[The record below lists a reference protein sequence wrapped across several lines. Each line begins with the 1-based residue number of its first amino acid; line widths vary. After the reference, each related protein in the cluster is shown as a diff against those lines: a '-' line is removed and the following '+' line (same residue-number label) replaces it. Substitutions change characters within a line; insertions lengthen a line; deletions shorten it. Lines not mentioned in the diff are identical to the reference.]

1 MDFKSEN
8 KIMKPN
14 RSFLLFA
21 HGLLALAC
29 LAAFSPRAA
38 SAASTVEGNLKK
50 VFTVKPGGKLVV
62 DADQGSIEVN
72 TTKDSQVQVEV
83 FRKITA
89 GSEAKAQQLLAEHK
103 VEIAQDGGAVTVHA
117 TKGNK
122 GSKGFWNFGK
132 LRFEVRYVISVPDK
146 FDLDLNTAGGSI
158 KIADLTGDVKA
169 RTGGGNLDLG
179 VIQGPVNAHTSGGS
193 IHVAGCQGNTQIE
206 TSGGNIGIGGG
217 EGKLSAETSG
227 GSIQIKS
234 YKGDVAVHTSGGNIT
249 SEKIEGNLNA
259 STSGG
264 SISAALTAQPTADCR
279 LETAGGNITVRLAET
294 AALNLNA
301 ETAGGSVS
309 TELPVTTT
317 VIGEHRHNE
326 LKGKLNGGGKEL
338 LLRTGGGSIHLE
350 KL

>member
-1 MDFKSEN
+1 MDFKSKN

-29 LAAFSPRAA
+29 LTAFSPRAA
-38 SAASTVEGNLKK
+38 SATTVEGNLKK

-72 TTKDSQVQVEV
+72 TTKDPQVQVEV

-89 GSEAKAQQLLAEHK
+89 GTEAKAQQLLAEHK
-103 VEIAQDGGAVTVHA
+103 VEIAQDGGAVTVRA

-158 KIADLTGDVKA
+158 KITDLTGDVKA

-179 VIQGPVNAHTSGGS
+179 AIQGPVSAHTSGGS

-234 YKGDVAVHTSGGNIT
+234 YKGDIAVHTSGGNIT

-301 ETAGGSVS
+301 ETSGGSVS